1 MSNVFDQATQPVTPA
16 PQGGDDLTTK
26 LASIVNENGEQK
38 YADVQTALDA
48 LKNSQEYIPTLK
60 QDLSSKE
67 QEIAQ
72 LREQVA
78 KSQGVQEAL
87 ERFAQQPQQ
96 NEAQPTAPTEPQSVA
111 QEPVDINSLVQA
123 AFQAHQ
129 QQTQAEKNL
138 NEVNS
143 VLVSQYGDKAVEHL
157 QNKAKEL
164 GTTEEAI
171 REMAKTNPIMAMTLL
186 GTEKPKT
193 SMSYGGANTA
203 GFVSPQSPK
212 LERPSNSMLMGAS
225 HTQVNDFM
233 KQIQA
238 EVYREHGIDI

>member
-1 MSNVFDQATQPVTPA
+1 MSNIFDQATQPETPA
-16 PQGGDDLTTK
+16 SQGGDELTTK
-26 LASIVNENGEQK
+26 LASIVNEKGEQK

-48 LKNSQEYIPTLK
+48 LKNSQDYIPTLK
-60 QDLSSKE
+60 NEVSEKDS
-67 QEIAQ
+67 EIAQ
-72 LREQVA
+72 LREQIA

-87 ERFAQQPQQ
+87 ERFASQGQQPQ
-96 NEAQPTAPTEPQSVA
+96 AQPTAPVEPQQVA
-111 QEPVDINSLVQA
+111 QEQVDINSLVQA

-143 VLVSQYGDKAVEHL
+143 VLTSQYGDKAVEYL
-157 QNKAKEL
+157 QKKANEL
-164 GTTEEAI
+164 GTTAEALQ
-171 REMAKTNPIMAMTLL
+171 EMAKTNPTMAMTLL

-193 SMSYGGANTA
+193 SMTYGGANTA
-203 GFVSPQSPK
+203 GFVSPQTPK
-212 LERPSNSMLMGAS
+212 LEAPSTSMLMGAS

-238 EVYREHGIDI
+238 EVYREHGIEI